1 MTSSRPFSSSPPPVP
16 TPVPRGLLVAGAG
29 SGSGKTLATLAL
41 LSGLKARGLDV
52 LPYKCGPDFID
63 PRHHERVAL
72 TPSRNLDLHFTPPDR
87 LRKDFDR
94 ELSGRAGAV
103 VEGVMGLFDGLS
115 GGRST
120 FDLARVLGLPVVLVL
135 SARGMAETAAAL
147 VRGLVSFREGV
158 AFAGVIAT
166 RTGSPRHGEMIARAL
181 EEEGLPPLLGVLPR
195 DSHLELPERHLGLSA
210 PGEEGEERERL
221 FLEALLAH
229 AQRFA
234 WERILPFFSLPSS
247 VSPLST
253 SVPISAASSAPA
265 PRSPEAGNSFVGER
279 LGSSPE
285 GEGGGGSRGPWGA
298 FLGSLRERVVP
309 PLPGESPGD
318 PSSLPRPLSGAL
330 PGSERDGEG
339 REEAGL
345 GGIEKTVPES
355 LKEATKEEGPERGQ
369 EQELES
375 GRSSDRGRGAMVESP
390 GKGEGGGR
398 RDFVPRPPRLAV
410 ALDRA
415 FWFYYH
421 ENWESLRE
429 EGIEIVF
436 FSPLDNTRLPPG
448 TSGLYFGGG
457 YPEIFARELTQNR
470 SMVEEV
476 RDFCLSGRPV
486 YAECGGMLYLT
497 RGPVEDPARQ
507 ASEGASDEGGK
518 PQGRSSGKYSG
529 APGRPIGNSPGSFQ
543 AGGGEGRGAQGGN
556 VGGLFAGLLSGSLP
570 SAPRERE
577 SGESLARVPVSPEGM
592 VGILPVRYR
601 MGERLR
607 RLGYAEVTAASG
619 LFAGVPGSLR
629 GHLFHYTTLVEE
641 TEGERDP
648 RAEGTPEG
656 REGLTSGS
664 LPGGGE
670 PSAPSHRLAPS
681 PAAFL
686 NRTEPAFRHRTDGRP
701 EGFAQ
706 GGVVASYMHAFFPTN
721 PLYAA
726 RLAERLRS

>member
-1 MTSSRPFSSSPPPVP
+1 MKPGETR
-16 TPVPRGLLVAGAG
+16 R
-29 SGSGKTLATLAL
+29 
-41 LSGLKARGLDV
+41 
-52 LPYKCGPDFID
+52 
-63 PRHHERVAL
+63 
-72 TPSRNLDLHFTPPDR
+72 
-87 LRKDFDR
+87 
-94 ELSGRAGAV
+94 
-103 VEGVMGLFDGLS
+103 
-115 GGRST
+115 
-120 FDLARVLGLPVVLVL
+120 LARVPQDLHL

-158 AFAGVIAT
+158 SFAGVIAT

-210 PGEEGEERERL
+210 PGEGGEEKERL

-247 VSPLST
+247 VSPLPT

-309 PLPGESPGD
+309 PHPGESPGD
-318 PSSLPRPLSGAL
+318 PSSLPRPLSGAWS
-330 PGSERDGEG
+330 GREREG
-339 REEAGL
+339 REETGL
-345 GGIEKTVPES
+345 RGFEESVPEA
-355 LKEATKEEGPERGQ
+355 LKAATKEEGPERGQ
-369 EQELES
+369 EQELEA
-375 GRSSDRGRGAMVESP
+375 GRRSDEGRVPTGKSP

-436 FSPLDNTRLPPG
+436 FSPLDDTRLPPG

-457 YPEIFARELTQNR
+457 YPENFARELTQNR
-470 SMVEEV
+470 SMVGEV

-497 RGPVEDPARQ
+497 RGPVEAPARQ
-507 ASEGASDEGGK
+507 VSEGASDEGGK
-518 PQGRSSGKYSG
+518 PQGRSPGNPSG
-529 APGRPIGNSPGSFQ
+529 APGQPFGNFPGSSPESFQ
-543 AGGGEGRGAQGGN
+543 AGAGEGRGAQGGK
-556 VGGLFAGLLSGSLP
+556 VEGLFAGLLPGSLP

-577 SGESLARVPVSPEGM
+577 SGESLARIPLSPEGR

-641 TEGERDP
+641 GEKERDT
-648 RAEGTPEG
+648 RVEGTPAG

-664 LPGGGE
+664 LPGGGG